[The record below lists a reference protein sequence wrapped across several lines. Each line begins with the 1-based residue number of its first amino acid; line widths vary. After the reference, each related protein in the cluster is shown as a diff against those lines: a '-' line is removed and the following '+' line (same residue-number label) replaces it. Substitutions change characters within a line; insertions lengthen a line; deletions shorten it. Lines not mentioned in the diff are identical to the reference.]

1 LRSVK
6 MAARRRT
13 VEVFTLSFLDCICC
27 GFGAVILFYT
37 IISAQAGVQGL
48 RSTELL
54 QAEVN
59 RVAEEVRSGSRNLVV
74 LHNQIEQ
81 TQSETASDAAR
92 AKTLASTLEN
102 RREALSTYDTTSV
115 ARREHIERLK
125 ADVRSLEEG
134 KRRLEGGS
142 LDKTPPGQ
150 QISSFRDTGGDR
162 RYITGIKMRGKR
174 ILILLDVSASMLHED
189 LVSIL
194 RLRNSDDDHKR
205 AAAKWRRAVET
216 VSWLTTQLP
225 ANSQYQIYTF
235 NTKAQA
241 LLPDLAGKW
250 IGAGDAPDLARA
262 LANLHAIVPGDG
274 TSLYNAFA
282 ATRTLAPLP
291 DQIILITDGLPTQG
305 KTAGLRKYV
314 DSGARMRL
322 FDESVGQLPDGVPV
336 DSILLPM
343 QGDLQA
349 AHRFW
354 NMARLT
360 KGTLLT
366 PSKDWP

>member
-1 LRSVK
+1 

-37 IISAQAGVQGL
+37 IVSARAGVQGMH
-48 RSTELL
+48 STDELS
-54 QAEVN
+54 AEVN
-59 RVAEEVRSGSRNLVV
+59 RVEEQVLSGARNLVV
-74 LHNQIEQ
+74 LRNQLEKAE
-81 TQSETASDAAR
+81 SETASDQARIKSIAA
-92 AKTLASTLEN
+92 TLDS
-102 RREALSTYDTTSV
+102 RREQLSTYDANSV
-115 ARREHIERLK
+115 ARREHIEKLK
-125 ADVRSLEEG
+125 ADIRSLEVG
-134 KRRLEGGS
+134 NRGLEEGS
-142 LDKTPPGQ
+142 LTRTPPGQ
-150 QISSFRDTGGDR
+150 QVSSSRDAGGDR

-189 LVSIL
+189 LVTIL
-194 RLRNSDDDHKR
+194 RLRNSSDEQKR
-205 AAAKWRRAVET
+205 AAAKWRRAVDT
-216 VSWLTTQLP
+216 VSWLTTQIP
-225 ANSQYQIYTF
+225 PNSQYQIYTF
-235 NTKAQA
+235 NTKAQP

-250 IGAGDAPDLARA
+250 IGAGDAPQLARG
-262 LANLHAIVPGDG
+262 LANLHAIVPADG
-274 TSLYNAFA
+274 TSLYNAFT
-282 ATRTLAPLP
+282 ATKTLVPLP

-322 FDESVGQLPDGVPV
+322 FDDAVGQLPDGVPV

-343 QGDLQA
+343 HGDLEA

-354 NMARLT
+354 NLARLT
-360 KGTLLT
+360 HGTLLM

>member
-1 LRSVK
+1 
-6 MAARRRT
+6 MAPRRRT

-37 IISAQAGVQGL
+37 IISAQAGVQGF
-48 RSTELL
+48 RATEPL

-59 RVAEEVRSGSRNLVV
+59 RLEEAVKAGSRDLVV
-74 LHNQIEQ
+74 LHNQLER
-81 TQSETASDAAR
+81 TASETVSDEAHT
-92 AKTLASTLEN
+92 KSLASTLES
-102 RREALSTYDTTSV
+102 RREQISTYDTTSV
-115 ARREHIERLK
+115 ARREHIEKLK
-125 ADVRSLEEG
+125 ADIRSLEEG

-162 RYITGIKMRGKR
+162 RYITGIRMRGKR

-205 AAAKWRRAVET
+205 AAAKWRRAVDT
-216 VSWLTTQLP
+216 VSWLTTQIP
-225 ANSQYQIYTF
+225 PDSQYQIYTF
-235 NTKAQA
+235 NTKAQP

-250 IGAGDAPDLARA
+250 MAAGDAPQLARG
-262 LANLHAIVPGDG
+262 LANLHAIVPADG

-282 ATRTLAPLP
+282 TTKTLSPLP

-305 KTAGLRKYV
+305 KSAGLRKYV

-322 FDESVGQLPDGVPV
+322 FDDAVGQLPDGVPV

-354 NMARLT
+354 NLARLT
-360 KGTLLT
+360 NGTLMT

>member
-1 LRSVK
+1 MV
-6 MAARRRT
+6 ARRRA

-37 IISAQAGVQGL
+37 ILSAQAGVQGL
-48 RSTELL
+48 RSTDELK
-54 QAEVN
+54 AEVN
-59 RVAEEVRSGSRNLVV
+59 RLEENVQSGSRNLVE
-74 LHNQIEQ
+74 LRNQLEQ
-81 TQSETASDAAR
+81 AQSETASDEAR
-92 AKTLASTLEN
+92 AKSVASALEN
-102 RREALSTYDTTSV
+102 RTEELSTYDASTV
-115 ARREHIERLK
+115 ARQERIEKLK
-125 ADVRSLEEG
+125 ADIRSLEEG
-134 KRRLEGGS
+134 KRRLEAGS
-142 LDKTPPGQ
+142 LDKSPPGQ
-150 QISSFRDTGGDR
+150 QISAFRDTGGDR
-162 RYITGIKMRGKR
+162 RYITGIRMRGKR

-194 RLRNSDDDHKR
+194 RLRNSDDDQKR
-205 AAAKWRRAVET
+205 AAAKWRRAVDT
-216 VSWLTTQLP
+216 VTWLTTQVPP
-225 ANSQYQIYTF
+225 ASQYQIYTF
-235 NTKAQA
+235 NTRAGP
-241 LLPDLAGKW
+241 LLPDMAGKW
-250 IGAGDAPDLARA
+250 IGAGDAPQLARA
-262 LANLHAIVPGDG
+262 LANLRAIVPADG

-282 ATRTLAPLP
+282 ATQTLVPLP

-322 FDESVGQLPDGVPV
+322 FDDAVGQLPDRVPV

-354 NMARLT
+354 NLARLT
-360 KGTLLT
+360 QGTLLT

>member
-1 LRSVK
+1 
-6 MAARRRT
+6 MASRRRT

-37 IISAQAGVQGL
+37 IVSAQAGVQGFH
-48 RSTELL
+48 STDALA
-54 QAEVN
+54 AEVN
-59 RVAEEVRSGSRNLVV
+59 RLEEQVQAGSRNLVV
-74 LHNQIEQ
+74 LHNQIER
-81 TQSETASDAAR
+81 TESETVSDEAR
-92 AKTLASTLEN
+92 ARSIASTLES
-102 RREALSTYDTTSV
+102 RREQLSTYDSSSV
-115 ARREHIERLK
+115 SRREHIEKLK
-125 ADVRSLEEG
+125 ADIRSLEEG
-134 KRRLEGGS
+134 KRRLEAGS

-162 RYITGIKMRGKR
+162 RYITGIRMRGKR

-194 RLRNSDDDHKR
+194 RLRNSDDEHKR

-216 VSWLTTQLP
+216 VTWLTTQIP
-225 ANSQYQIYTF
+225 PDSQYQIYTF
-235 NTKAQA
+235 NTKAQP

-250 IGAGDAPDLARA
+250 IGAGDAPQLARG
-262 LANLHAIVPGDG
+262 LANLHAIVPADG

-282 ATRTLAPLP
+282 ATKTLVPLP

-305 KTAGLRKYV
+305 KSAGLRKYV

-322 FDESVGQLPDGVPV
+322 FDDAVGQLPDGVPV

-354 NMARLT
+354 NLARLT
-360 KGTLLT
+360 NGTVLF